1 MTTTMTALDSS
12 SIRHA
17 EFIRLTMPSNTFTF
31 CKSASPIT
39 VSGITFTNL
48 GSLLQLSDIKRDI
61 KANSSDLSI
70 SLAGVD
76 GTNVSIVLGSDI
88 KGSRIE
94 VWRGF
99 MDSNNQI
106 ITSPTQQF
114 FKRYQGIV
122 SNYSITEDWNEQ
134 MRIRVATVGLS
145 CASFRTILENR
156 VGGVRTTPKIWQAF
170 YPGDNSMSRVPS
182 IAGSYF
188 DFGSAPTSGSQAVS
202 EAPSDTG
209 FNSNF
214 SS

>member
-1 MTTTMTALDSS
+1 MSTTMTALDSP

-17 EFIRLTMPSNTFTF
+17 EFIRLTMPSNVYTF
-31 CKSASPIT
+31 CNAAAPII
-39 VSGITFTNL
+39 VNGIAFTNL
-48 GSLLQLSDIKRDI
+48 GSLLNLSDIKRDI
-61 KANSSDLSI
+61 KANSSDLNI
-70 SLAGVD
+70 SLTGVD
-76 GTNVSIVLGSDI
+76 GTNVAVILSSDI

-99 MDSNNQI
+99 LDADNQI
-106 ITSPTQQF
+106 IETPTQQF

-134 MRIRVATVGLS
+134 LRTRVATVGIS

-170 YPGDNSMSRVPS
+170 YPGDNSMNRVPA

-188 DFGSAPTSGSQAVS
+188 DFGGEPTSGSQATTP
-202 EAPSDTG
+202 APSQRRFG
-209 FNSNF
+209 L
-214 SS
+214 

>member
-1 MTTTMTALDSS
+1 MSTTMTALDSS
-12 SIRHA
+12 SIRHG
-17 EFIRLTMPSNTFTF
+17 EFIRLTMPSNTYTF
-31 CKSASPIT
+31 CNAAAPIT
-39 VSGITFTNL
+39 VDGITFTNL

-70 SLAGVD
+70 SLTGVD
-76 GTNVSIVLGSDI
+76 GSNVSIVLGSDI

-106 ITSPTQQF
+106 ITTPTLQF

-170 YPGDNSMSRVPS
+170 YPNDNSMSRVPS

-188 DFGSAPTSGSQAVS
+188 DFGGEPTSGSQAVTQ
-202 EAPSDTG
+202 APSQRRFG
-209 FNSNF
+209 I
-214 SS
+214 

>member
-17 EFIRLTMPSNTFTF
+17 EFIRLTMPSNTYTF
-31 CKSASPIT
+31 CNAAAPIT
-39 VSGITFTNL
+39 VSGITFSNL

-70 SLAGVD
+70 SLTGVD

-106 ITSPTQQF
+106 ITTPTLQF

-134 MRIRVATVGLS
+134 LRIRVATVGLS

-170 YPGDNSMSRVPS
+170 YPGDNSMNRVPS

-202 EAPSDTG
+202 NAPSDTG
-209 FNSNF
+209 NNSNF

>member
-1 MTTTMTALDSS
+1 MTTTMTALDSP

-17 EFIRLTMPSNTFTF
+17 EFIRLTMPSNTYTF
-31 CKSASPIT
+31 CNAAAPII
-39 VSGITFTNL
+39 VNGISFTNL

-70 SLAGVD
+70 SLTGVD
-76 GTNVSIVLGSDI
+76 GTNVSIVLSSNI

-99 MDSNNQI
+99 LDSNNQI
-106 ITSPTQQF
+106 IQTPTQQF

-122 SNYSITEDWNEQ
+122 SNYSITEDFNEQ
-134 MRIRVATVGLS
+134 MRIRTATVGLS

-156 VGGVRTTPKIWQAF
+156 VGGVRTNPKIWQAF
-170 YPGDNSMSRVPS
+170 YPNDNSMNRVPS

-188 DFGSAPTSGSQAVS
+188 DFGSEATTGSQAVTQ
-202 EAPSDTG
+202 APSQRRFG
-209 FNSNF
+209 L
-214 SS
+214 

>member
-1 MTTTMTALDSS
+1 MSTTMTALDSP

-17 EFIRLTMPSNTFTF
+17 EFIRLTMPSNVYTF
-31 CKSASPIT
+31 CNAAAPIS
-39 VSGITFTNL
+39 VDGMTFTNL
-48 GSLLQLSDIKRDI
+48 GSLLQISDIKRDI

-70 SLAGVD
+70 SLTGVD
-76 GTNVSIVLGSDI
+76 GTNVAVILSSDI

-99 MDSNNQI
+99 LDSDNQI
-106 ITSPTQQF
+106 IQTPTQQF

-134 MRIRVATVGLS
+134 ARTRIATVGIS

-156 VGGVRTTPKIWQAF
+156 VGGVRTTPKIWQVF
-170 YPGDNSMSRVPS
+170 YPGDNSMNRVPA

-188 DFGSAPTSGSQAVS
+188 DFGGEPTTGSQAVTQ
-202 EAPSDTG
+202 APSQKRFG
-209 FNSNF
+209 L
-214 SS
+214 

>member
-1 MTTTMTALDSS
+1 MSTTMTALDSS
-12 SIRHA
+12 SIRHG
-17 EFIRLTMPSNTFTF
+17 EFIRLTMPSNTYTF
-31 CKSASPIT
+31 CNAAAPIT
-39 VSGITFTNL
+39 VDGITFTNL

-70 SLAGVD
+70 SLTGVD
-76 GTNVSIVLGSDI
+76 GTNVAIVLGSDI

-99 MDSNNQI
+99 LDSNNQI

-134 MRIRVATVGLS
+134 IRSRVATVGLS

-170 YPGDNSMSRVPS
+170 YPNDNSMNRVPS

-188 DFGSAPTSGSQAVS
+188 DFGGEPTSGSQAVTQ
-202 EAPSDTG
+202 APSQRRFG
-209 FNSNF
+209 I
-214 SS
+214 

>member
-1 MTTTMTALDSS
+1 MSTTMTALDSS
-12 SIRHA
+12 SIRHG
-17 EFIRLTMPSNTFTF
+17 EFIRLTMPSNTYTF
-31 CKSASPIT
+31 CNAAAPIT
-39 VSGITFTNL
+39 VDGITFTNL

-70 SLAGVD
+70 SLTGVD

-106 ITSPTQQF
+106 ITTPTLQF

-122 SNYSITEDWNEQ
+122 SNYSITENWNEQ
-134 MRIRVATVGLS
+134 IRSRVATVGLS

-170 YPGDNSMSRVPS
+170 YPNDNSMNRVPS

-188 DFGSAPTSGSQAVS
+188 DFGGEPTSGSQAVTQ
-202 EAPSDTG
+202 APSQRRFG
-209 FNSNF
+209 I
-214 SS
+214 

>member
-17 EFIRLTMPSNTFTF
+17 EFIRLTMPSNTYTF
-31 CKSASPIT
+31 CNAAAPIT
-39 VSGITFTNL
+39 VNGITFSNL

-202 EAPSDTG
+202 NAPSDTG
-209 FNSNF
+209 NNSNF